1 MRIKETKANPTW
13 TWILED
19 LNPSETW
26 FGVIWWSRWGRS
38 WKRTAVG
45 AQWKHTVP
53 QSSSSLVMIYAQ
65 VVKTSVTTNYSPS
78 HLTPV
83 TQTTKF
89 CQALSIPV
97 ANPDLSIQ
105 SEVFEKKSALSPLR
119 YITSK
124 WKVQGGVVKFKSM
137 TLCATW
143 THNHKH
149 NKLLLQILQIG
160 LLWQFSPS
168 TFLTNIS

>member
-1 MRIKETKANPTW
+1 MKANPTL

-26 FGVIWWSRWGRS
+26 FGVIWWSRWARS
-38 WKRTAVG
+38 WKRTALG
-45 AQWKHTVP
+45 AQWEHTVP
-53 QSSSSLVMIYAQ
+53 QSSSSLVMISAQ

-83 TQTTKF
+83 THTTKF
-89 CQALSIPV
+89 CQEPSIPV
-97 ANPDLSIQ
+97 GNPDLSTQ
-105 SEVFEKKSALSPLR
+105 SELFEKKSAPSRALR

-124 WKVQGGVVKFKSM
+124 RKVQGGVVKIQSVA
-137 TLCATW
+137 LCGTW

-149 NKLLLQILQIG
+149 NKLLLQLLQIG
-160 LLWQFSPS
+160 LLRQFSPS